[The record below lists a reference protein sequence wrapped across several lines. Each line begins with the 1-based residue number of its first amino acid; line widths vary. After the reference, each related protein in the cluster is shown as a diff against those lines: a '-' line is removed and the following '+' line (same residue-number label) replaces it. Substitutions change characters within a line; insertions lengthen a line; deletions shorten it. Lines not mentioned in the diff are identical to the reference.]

1 VTRRPAHGTIDEV
14 PLWEAEFDQ
23 KVRAF
28 RHRIAPGFGHA
39 LLTPVQA
46 FLFESLGLSAA
57 IWLAGDDWFPIHT
70 ESSSVSQFESV
81 YDADG
86 TRSAYN
92 GRCFAEVKRTRR
104 PVCGE
109 HAGFS
114 DFFVPIVKGREV
126 VAVLVVG
133 PFGRARPTA
142 AGILER
148 WRTVTRR
155 QGHPAD
161 PEFAGYLSASLSTVV
176 FDDLQLKAFRRLL
189 ESWVSLASS
198 EGEPE
203 ELANA
208 IEKDRVV
215 LDGAQR
221 VARIWES
228 VRTMIDERSSRA
240 WHTRAWAPS
249 VFYLGLTRP
258 PDRVLVGLATI
269 KSGALDPVEEI
280 VRLDGFQRG
289 VVDFV
294 ASSGALTGRV
304 GDHGVVFVA
313 TTSGSERARIARLTE
328 LAERVST
335 WALRQFDVSLHFG
348 IGAAPKENLL
358 SRTYQSAL
366 AAAQVA
372 LFEDKS
378 VVVIQPQVRARPT
391 SLWNMRRSLGR
402 LLDEHPERV
411 EAHFDQY
418 LEVVMAECAYRS
430 ETARVHLEL
439 GFERLMETLARQ
451 GALDEQSFAVMREDL
466 ERSVMSARTLS
477 EIVDH
482 FRRAVANLAKAAQ
495 APVPA
500 RQERSLE
507 RALAHIEQHYTEP
520 LRLAQVARVAGLTP
534 SYFSKLFIQNERVPF
549 NRYVAR
555 LRVERAKRLLTTTRL
570 NLTHVARLSGFPTA
584 AYLCTAFGEA
594 TGTTPNRWRVRHPG
608 PKAPLGEKTKWKT
621 PENEMKS
628 RRRSVRDRY

>member
-1 VTRRPAHGTIDEV
+1 V

-70 ESSSVSQFESV
+70 EPSSVSQFESV

-86 TRSAYN
+86 LRSAYN
-92 GRCFAEVKRTRR
+92 GRSFAEVKRTRR
-104 PVCGE
+104 VLCGE

-114 DFFVPIVKGREV
+114 DYFVPIVKDDEM

-148 WRTVTRR
+148 WRTLTGR

-161 PEFAGYLSASLSTVV
+161 PEFAGYLSASLSTLVL
-176 FDDLQLKAFRRLL
+176 DGAQLAAFRRLL
-189 ESWVSLASS
+189 ESWVSLAT
-198 EGEPE
+198 GDGKPE
-203 ELANA
+203 DLANV
-208 IEKDRVV
+208 IERERVA
-215 LDGAQR
+215 LDGARR

-228 VRTMIDERSSRA
+228 VRTMIDERSARA
-240 WHTRAWAPS
+240 WHTRSWAPS
-249 VFYLGLTRP
+249 VLYLGLTRP
-258 PDRVLVGLATI
+258 PDRALVGLATI
-269 KSGALDPVEEI
+269 KSGAIDPVEEA
-280 VRLDGFQRG
+280 VRLDAFQRR

-294 ASSGALTGRV
+294 APSGVLTGRV
-304 GDHGVVFVA
+304 GDHGVVLVA
-313 TTSGSERARIARLTE
+313 VTSGSERARIAGLRG
-328 LAERVST
+328 LADRVSI
-335 WALRQFDVSLHFG
+335 WARRHFGVSLHFG
-348 IGAAPKENLL
+348 IGGAPTDHLL
-358 SRTYQSAL
+358 SRSYQTAL

-372 LFEDKS
+372 LFEGKS
-378 VVVIQPQVRARPT
+378 VVVIQPASRARPT
-391 SLWNMRRSLGR
+391 SLWNMRRALGR
-402 LLDEHPERV
+402 LLDESPERV

-418 LEVVMAECAYRS
+418 LEVVMSECAYRA

-439 GFERLMETLARQ
+439 GFERLIETLARQ
-451 GALDEQSFAVMREDL
+451 GVLDEQSFAAMRDDL

-477 EIVDH
+477 EIFDH
-482 FRRAVANLAKAAQ
+482 FRRAVANVVKAAQ

-500 RQERSLE
+500 RHERSLE
-507 RALAHIEQHYTEP
+507 RALAHIDQHYTEP
-520 LRLAQVARVAGLTP
+520 LRLPEVAKIAGFTP
-534 SYFSKLFIQNERVPF
+534 SYFSKLFIQSERMPF
-549 NRYVAR
+549 SRYVAR

-584 AYLCTAFGEA
+584 AYLCTAFGDA
-594 TGTTPNRWRVRHPG
+594 TGTTPARWRIRHPG
-608 PKAPLGEKTKWKT
+608 PKAPLGEKSKLKT
-621 PENEMKS
+621 PETEMKN
-628 RRRSVRDRY
+628 RRRSGRDRH